1 MLRALRTKAIATL
14 VAVVLTTVLVP
25 ASGAAAPASHVHV
38 HQGQSIQAAIDAA
51 SPGTTIEVAA
61 GTYHE
66 NLLIDKDGITLEGAG
81 AGATILE
88 PPATPAQVCFV
99 LQITP
104 VDVEAPG
111 VNGICVAKLN
121 PDGTARDTVHDVR
134 VTGFT
139 VRNFPGVGIV
149 FVRGNGL
156 RADHNVA
163 ENSQGLSV
171 YGITAFDSKH
181 GLFDH
186 NAGSDTADAGL
197 YMGDSVDA
205 DFTIRDNTAHN
216 DLWGILVRDS
226 SGGRIEANTLH
237 DSCSGLVFLN
247 SGTNTTG
254 AQNWVA
260 TDNTISHNNHSCPGS
275 VSLLPFN
282 LTGLGVLI
290 AGGRHITLRDN
301 TVRGNQPSGPTT
313 SVNGVALA
321 GGIVVV
327 SSEHISIFTD
337 LLGNPLFGSKE
348 SNNTIVDNTSRGNAP
363 FDIAYD
369 REGSAN
375 RFVDNECRTSTPAR
389 LCHSD

>member
-1 MLRALRTKAIATL
+1 MLLAMRTQSTATL
-14 VAVVLTTVLVP
+14 LAIVLMMVLAP
-25 ASGAAAPASHVHV
+25 ASGAAAPAGHVHV
-38 HQGQSIQAAIDAA
+38 HQGQSIQAAINAA

-66 NLLIDKDGITLEGAG
+66 NLLVDKDGITLEGAG

-139 VRNFPGVGIV
+139 VRDFPGVGIV
-149 FVRGNGL
+149 FVRGNGV

-163 ENSQGLSV
+163 QNSQGLSV

-186 NAGSDTADAGL
+186 NAVSDTADAGL

-205 DFTIRDNTAHN
+205 DFTIRDNMAHN

-226 SGGRIEANTLH
+226 SGGRVEGNTLH

-254 AQNWVA
+254 VQSWVA
-260 TDNTISHNNHSCPGS
+260 TDNTITHNNNFCSAD
-275 VSLLPFN
+275 VTLLPFN
-282 LTGLGVLI
+282 LTGLGVMI
-290 AGGRHITLRDN
+290 AGGRHIVLRNN

-327 SSEHISIFTD
+327 SSEAISIFP
-337 LLGNPLFGSKE
+337 GLFGTSE
-348 SNNTIVDNTSRGNAP
+348 SNNTIVHNTSRGNAP

-369 REGSAN
+369 GAGAAN
-375 RFVDNECRTSTPAR
+375 RFVNNECRTSTPAG
-389 LCHSD
+389 LCHRD